1 MTTSRWTL
9 RTQLSLALLAL
20 NGLLAAAA
28 PAQTTVSRQRPP
40 GLAPLPVVSSARLY
54 VIDCGTLT
62 SSRPEEF
69 NLTREEVADTNMIV
83 TCFLVIHPKGILLFD
98 TGLSDRLVG
107 RPLYENYVYGYGQIK
122 FNTLKGQLA
131 DIGVAAEDITYLA
144 LSHSHFDHMGNADDY
159 AGSIWLTQK
168 PETDLVLRKSPD
180 SPLAH
185 ARREVIDGDH
195 DVFGD
200 GTVVLKSTP
209 GHTPGHQSLFVKLAK
224 TGSVVLSGDLYHYP
238 EERTLHRMP
247 PEELKTAT
255 PASRA
260 MIDQFLIDK
269 KAQLWIGHSIAFFKD
284 AVKSP
289 GWYE

>member
-1 MTTSRWTL
+1 MTTSYQVSAAVCL
-9 RTQLSLALLAL
+9 FAL

-28 PAQTTVSRQRPP
+28 HAQATAPHTRPVGLPPA
-40 GLAPLPVVSSARLY
+40 PVVSAPRLY

-69 NLTREEVADTNMIV
+69 NLSRAEVADTNMIV
-83 TCFLVIHPKGILLFD
+83 TCFLVIHPKGLLLFD

-131 DIGVAAEDITYLA
+131 DIGVAPEDITYLA
-144 LSHSHFDHMGNADDY
+144 LSHSHFDHVGNVDDY
-159 AGSIWLTQK
+159 AASTWLTQK
-168 PETDLVLRKSPD
+168 AETELVLRKSPD
-180 SPLAH
+180 SPLAR

-209 GHTPGHQSLFVKLAK
+209 GHTPGHQSLYVKLAK
-224 TGSVVLSGDLYHYP
+224 TGGVVLSGDLYHYP
-238 EERTLHRMP
+238 EEKTLHRMP

-260 MIDQFLIDK
+260 SIDQFLLDK
-269 KAQLWIGHSIAFFKD
+269 NAQLWIGHSMAFFKG

>member
-1 MTTSRWTL
+1 MLLLRDTL
-9 RTQLSLALLAL
+9 STALCLLAL

-28 PAQTTVSRQRPP
+28 PAQTSAAHQRPP
-40 GLAPLPVVSSARLY
+40 GLAPLPLVSSTRLY

-69 NLTREEVADTNMIV
+69 SLSREEVADTNMIV

-107 RPLYENYVYGYGQIK
+107 RPLYENYLYGYGQIK

-131 DIGVAAEDITYLA
+131 DIGVAPEDITYLA

-168 PETDLVLRKSPD
+168 AETDLVLRKSPD

-209 GHTPGHQSLFVKLAK
+209 GHTPGHQSLYVKLAK

-260 MIDQFLIDK
+260 MIDHFLIDK
-269 KAQLWIGHSIAFFKD
+269 KAQLWIGHSMAFFKD